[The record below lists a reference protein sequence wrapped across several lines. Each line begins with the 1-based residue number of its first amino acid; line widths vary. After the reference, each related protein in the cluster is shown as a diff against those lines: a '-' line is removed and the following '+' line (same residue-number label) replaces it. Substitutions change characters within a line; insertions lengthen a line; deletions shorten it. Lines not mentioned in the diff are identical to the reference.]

1 MYNIL
6 GEKEMSEEWKKTRI
20 FLLVLLLFGLIS
32 TSFIIGSGAP
42 GTWKEARGSNS
53 YGSSSIECTAKGRHD
68 NTGNYFDYAFH
79 WGWGYVAPWGVCSQL
94 SMRVKSNSYDF
105 VRSIRQDSSGGS
117 WAYSTPVSQATFVY
131 TEVNIVVYLAGYPQ
145 PISYSC
151 SAQVTP

>member
-1 MYNIL
+1 M
-6 GEKEMSEEWKKTRI
+6 
-20 FLLVLLLFGLIS
+20 
-32 TSFIIGSGAP
+32 
-42 GTWKEARGSNS
+42 
-53 YGSSSIECTAKGRHD
+53 
-68 NTGNYFDYAFH
+68 
-79 WGWGYVAPWGVCSQL
+79 
-94 SMRVKSNSYDF
+94 KSNSYDF